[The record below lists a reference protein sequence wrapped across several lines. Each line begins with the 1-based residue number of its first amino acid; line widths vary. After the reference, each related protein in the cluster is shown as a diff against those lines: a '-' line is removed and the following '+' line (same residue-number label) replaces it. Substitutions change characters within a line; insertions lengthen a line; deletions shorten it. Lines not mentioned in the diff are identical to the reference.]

1 MESITKQGLDIR
13 RVLRQKQE
21 HGTVAGMLGTE
32 PIDNDNLLR
41 LPCEILLPAALGG
54 QIGIHNADGVQAR
67 IVAEGANGPVT
78 FEADAILQDKGILVI
93 PDIVANAGG
102 VIVSYFEWVQGLQE
116 NFWTEAEVNARLEE
130 MMHASFAEVLARAE
144 DQKTSLRTAAYEL
157 AVGRVAEATLV
168 RGLYP

>member
-1 MESITKQGLDIR
+1 
-13 RVLRQKQE
+13 
-21 HGTVAGMLGTE
+21 
-32 PIDNDNLLR
+32 
-41 LPCEILLPAALGG
+41 
-54 QIGIHNADGVQAR
+54 
-67 IVAEGANGPVT
+67 
-78 FEADAILQDKGILVI
+78 VI

-130 MMHASFAEVLARAE
+130 MMHTCFAEVLARADSE
-144 DQKTSLRTAAYEL
+144 KTSLRMAAHEL